1 MAVKKILT
9 LSRHEKLLRTKSEP
23 VKKITKQVKQLA
35 EDIRDTI
42 LVNPAVGLA
51 AVQIGV
57 LLRVFGARIGY
68 YDQAEGAEDA
78 APPQI
83 FINPEIVAIGE
94 ETERDFD
101 ACMSIPGMMGYTQR
115 ATQLTM
121 RWQDEHGARHE
132 RQFSGWDARM
142 LLHEYDH
149 LEGVLFLDRLPLEDL
164 YVYVRGADG
173 KSRTVPYLEVMRA
186 AEVKDA
192 TSSTPIKPTDG

>member
-1 MAVKKILT
+1 MAVRKILT
-9 LSRHEKLLRTKSEP
+9 IDRHEKLLRTKSQP
-23 VKKITKQVKQLA
+23 VKKISKQVKQLA

-42 LVNPAVGLA
+42 MANPAVGLA

-68 YDQAEGAEDA
+68 YTADGEVVEQPEA
-78 APPQI
+78 ALPQI
-83 FINPEIVAIGE
+83 FINPEIVAVSQ

-115 ATQLTM
+115 AKSVTL
-121 RWQDEHGARHE
+121 RWLDEQGVRHE
-132 RQFSGWDARM
+132 REFNGWDARM

-164 YVYVRGADG
+164 YVYVRGEDG
-173 KSRTVPYLEVMRA
+173 KTRPVPYLEVMREAEAKA
-186 AEVKDA
+186 A
-192 TSSTPIKPTDG
+192 SKPNLEA

>member
-9 LSRHEKLLRTKSEP
+9 INRHEKLLRTKSEP

-42 LVNPAVGLA
+42 MANPAVGLA

-57 LLRVFGARIGY
+57 LQRVFGARIGY
-68 YDQAEGAEDA
+68 YTPEGEVSEQAEQAL
-78 APPQI
+78 PQI
-83 FINPEIVAIGE
+83 FINPEIVSISQ
-94 ETERDFD
+94 ETERDYD

-115 ATQLTM
+115 AKRVTM
-121 RWQDEHGARHE
+121 RWLDEHGVRHE
-132 RQFSGWDARM
+132 REFSGWDARV

-164 YVYVRGADG
+164 YVYVRGEDG
-173 KSRTVPYLEVMRA
+173 KTRPVPYLEVMRQ
-186 AEVKDA
+186 AEVKAAPKLSD
-192 TSSTPIKPTDG
+192 DM